1 MQVLGNNRPLLLWG
15 AERPFQLQLLAG
27 LGRLGMDVF
36 ALTNGGEGKK
46 LVDTLHPKN
55 SDSLEIPES
64 FEGNLIWAPQDELFS
79 NSELTKESQ
88 QELSNVL
95 VLGEFNP
102 RIEKCFILLP
112 QNSFKYV
119 ESTHLEKSLS
129 SKAQFLFFPTVLS
142 FGDKNILDG
151 YFNQLLDSG
160 LRGDAL
166 EGEFLSI
173 FDAISM
179 SLGFIKLK
187 ENQKKLWVKGAGIPK
202 ESIEKGFE
210 EAKTAGLLGSLQNM
224 LKQVVGKKT
233 QFTYQNTQAPKD
245 IPLALDLFP
254 TVLTPWERFF
264 RDSFRIYQQT
274 QDSGLLLHFRPTKSP

>member
-1 MQVLGNNRPLLLWG
+1 MQVLGTNRPLLLWG

-64 FEGNLIWAPQDELFS
+64 FEGNVIWAPQNELFF
-79 NSELTKESQ
+79 NSELTEESK

-95 VLGEFNP
+95 ILCEFNP
-102 RIEKCFILLP
+102 RIEKCFVLLP
-112 QNSFKYV
+112 QNAFKYV
-119 ESTHLEKSLS
+119 EDTHLEKSLS
-129 SKAQFLFFPTVLS
+129 SKAQFLYFPALLS

-151 YFNQLLDSG
+151 FFDQLLDSG

-166 EGEFLSI
+166 DGEFLSI
-173 FDAISM
+173 FDAVSM
-179 SLGFIKLK
+179 TLGFVKLK
-187 ENQKKLWVKGAGIPK
+187 ENQKKLWAKGVDISKDA
-202 ESIEKGFE
+202 IEKGFE
-210 EAKTAGLLGSLQNM
+210 EAAKAGALGALQN
-224 LKQVVGKKT
+224 LFKRATGRRT
-233 QFTYQNTQAPKD
+233 QFSYQTAKLPED

-254 TVLTPWERFF
+254 TVLTPWDRFF
-264 RDSFRIYQQT
+264 RDSYRIYQQT

>member
-1 MQVLGNNRPLLLWG
+1 MQVLGTNRSLLLWG

-55 SDSLEIPES
+55 SDTLEIPES
-64 FEGNLIWAPQDELFS
+64 FEGNVIWAPQNELFF
-79 NSELTKESQ
+79 NSELTEESK

-95 VLGEFNP
+95 ILCEFNP
-102 RIEKCFILLP
+102 RIEKCFVLLP
-112 QNSFKYV
+112 QNALHYV
-119 ESTHLEKSLS
+119 ESTHLDKGLS
-129 SKAQFLFFPTVLS
+129 SKAQYLYFPTLLS

-151 YFNQLLDSG
+151 FFNQLLDSG
-160 LRGDAL
+160 LRADAL
-166 EGEFLSI
+166 KGEFLSI
-173 FDAISM
+173 FDAVSM
-179 SLGFIKLK
+179 SLGFFKLK
-187 ENQKKLWVKGAGIPK
+187 DNQKQLWAKGVEITK
-202 ESIEKGFE
+202 DSIEKGFE
-210 EAKTAGLLGSLQNM
+210 EAARAGVLGTLQN
-224 LKQVVGKKT
+224 LFKQVAGKKT
-233 QFTYQNTQAPKD
+233 HFSYQNAELTKD

-264 RDSFRIYQQT
+264 RDSYRIYQQT